1 MDIVNKVEKSAW
13 DLPDRF
19 DPDEEDTKLLS
30 RMVVKPLME
39 QSTKWRSFHNDAP
52 EWVKF
57 MVMRGEMPTAKIKK
71 AWIDIAAT
79 PSMYMSGLTELLG
92 KIQEEYQKNPDRHT
106 EKLVPDKLLITAMG
120 MDCVYTLDLDT
131 NMVAVCGKTGS
142 GCLESEIIFVIFENE
157 Y

>member
-1 MDIVNKVEKSAW
+1 MCIN
-13 DLPDRF
+13 F
-19 DPDEEDTKLLS
+19 EEDIRKAVLEF
-30 RMVVKPLME
+30 KE
-39 QSTKWRSFHNDAP
+39 EYGKWRSFHNDAP

-106 EKLVPDKLLITAMG
+106 EKLVPDKLLITEMG
-120 MDCVYTLDLDT
+120 MD
-131 NMVAVCGKTGS
+131 
-142 GCLESEIIFVIFENE
+142 
-157 Y
+157 